1 MAVRHLRQGFRNSLR
16 LFAIHF
22 AQELQ
27 SQMYIPGRHDP
38 HSAQP
43 QVREPPHNLIQNR
56 GRLA

>member
-1 MAVRHLRQGFRNSLR
+1 MAFRHLRQDFRNSHD

-27 SQMYIPGRHDP
+27 SQMYIPGGHDP

-43 QVREPPHNLIQNR
+43 QVRESSHNLIQNR

>member
-1 MAVRHLRQGFRNSLR
+1 MAFRHLRQGFRNSHG

-27 SQMYIPGRHDP
+27 SQVYIPGGHDP
-38 HSAQP
+38 QSAQP
-43 QVREPPHNLIQNR
+43 QIREPPHNLIQKH